1 MLHGP
6 IIPNSK
12 TLQIPLIAPE
22 LFCMMVQDQTTSVM
36 NYYIVFGQ
44 FLIDF

>member
-6 IIPNSK
+6 IIPNTADS
-12 TLQIPLIAPE
+12 LIAPE